1 LKQNLTQAI
10 EQWVLEGARGIGQIL
25 IQPLQ
30 GGAYELRHV
39 EDASS
44 EDLEFHQGPSA
55 ARPLSFLDQKGGYR
69 LLKTAPTLRRG
80 WRLLLA
86 NGTELRQAL
95 DHFYPAM
102 TAAWFAHLKGELNVL
117 SLRETLGRQTGMYAA
132 AKRLLDE
139 EGQQAVGAT
148 CLATKCLK
156 RTVWQFAPGQPLEHL
171 PASITTPDIRPVPG
185 GGTEIP
191 MLCQEACNILVP
203 VLREVVKTRER
214 TAAPPA
220 AQTTEGAH

>member
-10 EQWVLEGARGIGQIL
+10 EQWIRGGARSIGQIL
-25 IQPLQ
+25 IRPLPD
-30 GGAYELRHV
+30 GAYELRHL
-39 EDASS
+39 EDAGSD
-44 EDLEFHQGPSA
+44 DLELHQGPAS
-55 ARPLSFLDQKGGYR
+55 ARPLSLLDDKGEYR
-69 LLKTAPTLRRG
+69 RLKTAPTLRRG
-80 WRLLLA
+80 WRLTLTS
-86 NGTELRQAL
+86 GTELRQAL

-102 TAAWFAHLKGELNVL
+102 TAVWFAYLQGDLNVL

-148 CLATKCLK
+148 CAGSNCLK
-156 RTVWQFAPGQPLEHL
+156 RTVWSFAPGQPLQYL

-214 TAAPPA
+214 ATAPDTPQPP
-220 AQTTEGAH
+220 QVAH

>member
-1 LKQNLTQAI
+1 MKRNLTQAI
-10 EQWVLEGARGIGQIL
+10 EQWILDGARAIGQIV
-25 IQPLQ
+25 IQPLPE
-30 GGAYELRHV
+30 GAYELRHL
-39 EDASS
+39 EDAGS
-44 EDLEFHQGPSA
+44 EDLQLHRGSAA
-55 ARPLSFLDQKGGYR
+55 ARPISFFDDKGEYR
-69 LLKTAPTLRRG
+69 RLKTAPTLRRG
-80 WRLLLA
+80 WRLTLE
-86 NGTELRQAL
+86 NGSELRQAL

-102 TAAWFAHLKGELNVL
+102 TAVWFAHLQGDLNVL

-148 CLATKCLK
+148 CKGANCLK
-156 RTVWQFAPGQPLEHL
+156 RTVWAFAPGQPLEQL
-171 PASITTPDIRPVPG
+171 PKTITTPDIRPVAG

-214 TAAPPA
+214 ATGATPQAH
-220 AQTTEGAH
+220 GAH